1 LEVSL
6 SSSTLFDDEL
16 DGLDVAV
23 ESAERSRLSDREVDE
38 LVARAA
44 SRGDRGDLEQL
55 SALSAFQR
63 QAERFPLL
71 SSAQQAQAVEL
82 IRAAERT
89 ETLLGAGQV
98 PAARRRD
105 ALRQVEMA
113 RAAREHL
120 AASVWRLAWLIVRE
134 SANRR
139 YGTTRA
145 AQMLPDLMG
154 EANVAIAEA
163 IATFAPSA
171 GPSFATY
178 ASRLI
183 RDRVRA
189 VVSKGDTS
197 GLPPSWLR
205 LKRIWATR
213 GPELV
218 EELGRAPTTDE
229 IQQDLTRICLQWA
242 RRRLTADQLMLAE
255 VDQLEL
261 MYARLRKQGMIGAIR
276 DIEQVLRSTQ
286 TVVSLDAPVG
296 DESAS
301 PMDLADPDSE
311 RDRAAFDATELAEL
325 TAALHEALDS
335 LSERERTI
343 LLLRFG
349 FDGGHRYT
357 YQEISQRYDVTAE
370 RIRQIEKTVLGRL
383 RDPSGKFAH
392 LAAFLPSHDED

>member
-1 LEVSL
+1 MSL
-6 SSSTLFDDEL
+6 PSSTLFDDEL
-16 DGLDVAV
+16 DGLDAAV
-23 ESAERSRLSDREVDE
+23 ESVERSRLSDREVDA
-38 LVARAA
+38 LVDRAA
-44 SRGDRGDLEQL
+44 SLGELEQL

-63 QAERFPLL
+63 QAERFPPL
-71 SSAQQAQAVEL
+71 SPEQQTQAVEL
-82 IRAAERT
+82 IRAAQRT
-89 ETLLGAGQV
+89 EELLAAGTV

-113 RAAREHL
+113 RSAREHL

-145 AQMLPDLMG
+145 SQMLPDLMG

-242 RRRLTADQLMLAE
+242 RRRLTADQLTLAE
-255 VDQLEL
+255 AEQLDL

-286 TVVSLDAPVG
+286 TTVSLDAPAG
-296 DESAS
+296 DESES
-301 PMDLADPDSE
+301 PMDLADPESE
-311 RDRAAFDATELAEL
+311 RDRGAFDASELAEL
-325 TAALHEALDS
+325 SADLHEALAS
-335 LSERERTI
+335 LTERERTI
-343 LLLRFG
+343 LMLRFG
-349 FDGGHRYT
+349 FEGGHRHT

-392 LAAFLPSHDED
+392 LASFLPSYDEE